1 MTTPF
6 PSSSLND
13 ASAQLF
19 AIALAATW
27 CGLGLYGVVR
37 KIERS
42 SQARELLERFRR
54 ARLSTKA
61 AFVAGLIAVVATG
74 GTKPGGNE
82 PRNAP
87 NTRTDS
93 VSSVCSVVE
102 PSVAPVEVRTNAVAL
117 LPESASA
124 VEVTDWRKHGSATG
138 GVWLDFDE
146 PFFRIGTNPVSRAYV
161 AANGAISFDTT
172 RRPPVGAPLP
182 DGTGLPSIAPLLA
195 PLGMVPEANWGGA
208 SRPGEPLRSR
218 FWHDEAPGRG
228 RVFTWENALLDRL
241 PGRRV
246 SVQAELLPS
255 GDFTYRY
262 DFADALDPPATNL
275 VLGAQVGTNGVNALA
290 VLGTNLLAETV
301 WRVDG
306 ARVTNGVSIAGLLC
320 TNGALRAPAR
330 FAIEWKNTSGLD
342 LNADTDGDGIPD
354 RDEVFRHGT
363 DPNRSDTDG
372 DGLSDSAEVLAGADP
387 LDADE
392 NGDGVPDGVA
402 PAAWTANPLWAANG
416 GSTDCTI
423 VLDADLPAGTKASLS
438 LNDLT
443 IPLSRAGSW
452 NIDLPAGQF
461 VAVRLFSTGEDA
473 IPLSLLPT
481 RGGGSSPP
489 LRGGARSGYGPPR
502 AREDPDGV
510 FDGAAR
516 NADAGL
522 AEPTMRIV
530 CGDGSTPPPDQCR
543 HDYDPATAYRL
554 DIQPAGIGLSTE
566 DATLSGFQREGAD
579 RLVLPADNLAPGD
592 YLSGSAEISAPP
604 LDYGTLYDSISIHH
618 CEEEGSWWCPYCLM
632 YHSHD
637 HGCEHEP
644 DCPMPTGSGDCTCP
658 PRVVRVS
665 EGTNVHSVATC
676 FVGTSD
682 CCCPPPDSALRA
694 VLDFVDGNLV
704 VSNSTGVLGPG
715 DCFEGPVVVFATA
728 PSGNAPSE
736 IRYRLVG
743 EDATGATTNLAQR
756 TAKIWAVRIRHEPVT
771 LDRVGDAY
779 WNPCGIVTNETAN
792 FRFSLEP
799 EAFPATNIAWS
810 VDRPDR
816 LAFVGGANGRSVVV
830 RGTAEG
836 LVKLSV
842 GIRGYRGP
850 PPVFYA
856 GVVEPHVVHIKPY
869 VVATGNGNPIL
880 DDAEIA
886 SFVPGV
892 NRIFSQVGL
901 RFILDLPSLA
911 VANTNYLV
919 LRKENG
925 TYPLG
930 LSLLDEG
937 QPFDGVK
944 MFFVEFIE
952 DADGLHSSRGII
964 LPAAS
969 EEHSMAHE
977 LGHACGLE
985 DVLDYVEWR
994 DPANVKH
1001 QYYYEGDVAR
1011 WRLPHD
1017 WGTDF
1022 DEGYYSVQWHG
1033 DVLTRLLMCGRRLSP
1048 RTNEDISYG
1057 NAHGLV
1063 FLSDAQPTNYATCG
1077 IGYFTVPTHIPSHD

>member
-1 MTTPF
+1 M
-6 PSSSLND
+6 
-13 ASAQLF
+13 Q
-19 AIALAATW
+19 IA
-27 CGLGLYGVVR
+27 C
-37 KIERS
+37 E
-42 SQARELLERFRR
+42 
-54 ARLSTKA
+54 
-61 AFVAGLIAVVATG
+61 
-74 GTKPGGNE
+74 
-82 PRNAP
+82 
-87 NTRTDS
+87 D
-93 VSSVCSVVE
+93 
-102 PSVAPVEVRTNAVAL
+102 
-117 LPESASA
+117 
-124 VEVTDWRKHGSATG
+124 GSA
-138 GVWLDFDE
+138 
-146 PFFRIGTNPVSRAYV
+146 
-161 AANGAISFDTT
+161 
-172 RRPPVGAPLP
+172 PPY
-182 DGTGLPSIAPLLA
+182 
-195 PLGMVPEANWGGA
+195 
-208 SRPGEPLRSR
+208 
-218 FWHDEAPGRG
+218 
-228 RVFTWENALLDRL
+228 DR
-241 PGRRV
+241 
-246 SVQAELLPS
+246 
-255 GDFTYRY
+255 
-262 DFADALDPPATNL
+262 
-275 VLGAQVGTNGVNALA
+275 
-290 VLGTNLLAETV
+290 
-301 WRVDG
+301 
-306 ARVTNGVSIAGLLC
+306 
-320 TNGALRAPAR
+320 
-330 FAIEWKNTSGLD
+330 
-342 LNADTDGDGIPD
+342 
-354 RDEVFRHGT
+354 
-363 DPNRSDTDG
+363 
-372 DGLSDSAEVLAGADP
+372 
-387 LDADE
+387 
-392 NGDGVPDGVA
+392 
-402 PAAWTANPLWAANG
+402 
-416 GSTDCTI
+416 
-423 VLDADLPAGTKASLS
+423 
-438 LNDLT
+438 
-443 IPLSRAGSW
+443 
-452 NIDLPAGQF
+452 
-461 VAVRLFSTGEDA
+461 
-473 IPLSLLPT
+473 
-481 RGGGSSPP
+481 
-489 LRGGARSGYGPPR
+489 
-502 AREDPDGV
+502 
-510 FDGAAR
+510 
-516 NADAGL
+516 
-522 AEPTMRIV
+522 
-530 CGDGSTPPPDQCR
+530 CR
-543 HDYDPATAYRL
+543 HDCEPETRYRL
-554 DIQPAGIGLSTE
+554 DIRPAETGLTVSN
-566 DATLSGFQREGAD
+566 AQLSGFLRDGPD
-579 RLVLPADNLAPGD
+579 RLVLPAGSLAPG
-592 YLSGSAEISAPP
+592 GSVTGHAEISAPP
-604 LDYGTLYDSISIHH
+604 LDYGTLYDSVSVHH

-644 DCPMPTGSGDCTCP
+644 GCPVLAGAGDCTCP

-665 EGTNVHSVATC
+665 GGTNVYALATSIA
-676 FVGTSD
+676 GTTH

-704 VSNSTGVLGPG
+704 VSNSTGVLAPG
-715 DCFEGPVVVFATA
+715 DRVDGPVVVFATA

-799 EAFPATNIAWS
+799 EAFPATNIVWS

-830 RGTAEG
+830 RGTAAG

-850 PPVFYA
+850 PPVFHA

-919 LRKENG
+919 IRKENG

-937 QPFDGVK
+937 LPFDGVK
-944 MFFVEFIE
+944 VFFVESVE
-952 DADGLHSSRGII
+952 NADGLHNSRGFI
-964 LPAAS
+964 LPAAA

-994 DPANVKH
+994 DPPNVKH

-1048 RTNEDISYG
+1048 RTNEDIAYG

-1063 FLSDAQPTNYATCG
+1063 FLSEAQPTNYATCG

>member
-1 MTTPF
+1 MT
-6 PSSSLND
+6 D
-13 ASAQLF
+13 ASVQIF
-19 AIALAATW
+19 AVALAATW
-27 CGLGLYGVVR
+27 CGFGLYGLAR
-37 KIERS
+37 MAARS
-42 SQARELLERFRR
+42 QQGREML
-54 ARLSTKA
+54 ARLRRRGPLAQA
-61 AFVAGLIAVVATG
+61 AALAMLVAVVAIG
-74 GTKPGGNE
+74 GTKPGGGNGGGLRAGNPALPAPPPE
-82 PRNAP
+82 PAFGL
-87 NTRTDS
+87 
-93 VSSVCSVVE
+93 
-102 PSVAPVEVRTNAVAL
+102 VEVRTEGVAL
-117 LPESASA
+117 RAEPTNSVEAAAWRLRGAS
-124 VEVTDWRKHGSATG
+124 EDGIWIER
-138 GVWLDFDE
+138 E
-146 PFFRIGTNPVSRAYV
+146 RPFFALGTNPVRRVYASAS
-161 AANGAISFDTT
+161 GALSFESA
-172 RRPPVGAPLP
+172 RYPPIGAPLP
-182 DGTGLPSIAPLLA
+182 DDTARPALAPFRA
-195 PLGMVPEANWGGA
+195 PLGILPAANEGTNA
-208 SRPGEPLRSR
+208 APSRL
-218 FWHDEAPGRG
+218 WHAPAPGG
-228 RVFTWENALLDRL
+228 GLLVAWENVLVDRL
-241 PGRRV
+241 PGRRAT
-246 SVQAELLPS
+246 VQAELRPS

-262 DFADALDPPATNL
+262 DFADALEPPATNF
-275 VLGAQVGTNGVNALA
+275 VIGAQAGTNGVNALA
-290 VLGTNLLAETV
+290 ILGTNLLAETV

-306 ARVTNGVSIAGLLC
+306 ARVMNGVSVADLLC
-320 TNGALRAPAR
+320 TNGALRTPAR
-330 FAIEWKNTSGLD
+330 FALEWRNVAEVGDGDS
-342 LNADTDGDGIPD
+342 DGDGLSD
-354 RDEVFRHGT
+354 WDEVFLHGT
-363 DPNRSDTDG
+363 DPHRADTDG

-644 DCPMPTGSGDCTCP
+644 DCPVPTGSGDCTCP

-901 RFILDLPSLA
+901 RFILDLPSRA